1 MEMAVPICFIT
12 LKNSSEK
19 AITAIRVFG
28 NRLQNSPIFPLNT
41 VMASPAPASKS
52 SRLILTFI
60 PPETISITIV
70 KDNFI
75 G

>member
-1 MEMAVPICFIT
+1 MERAVLMCFTT

-19 AITAIRVFG
+19 AITAIRVSG
-28 NRLQNSPIFPLNT
+28 SRLQNSPILPLNT
-41 VMASPAPASKS
+41 VMASPARASKS
-52 SRLILTFI
+52 SKLIFTLI
-60 PPETISITIV
+60 PPERTSIAIV

>member
-1 MEMAVPICFIT
+1 MERAVLICFTT

-19 AITAIRVFG
+19 AITAIHVSGR
-28 NRLQNSPIFPLNT
+28 RLQNSPIFPLNT
-41 VMASPAPASKS
+41 VMASPARASKS
-52 SRLILTFI
+52 SRLILTLI
-60 PPETISITIV
+60 PPDTMRIAIV